1 VRSNIANTP
10 KCLILCAGLGSRLR
24 PLTLS
29 TPKPMATI
37 CDVPLFDAALA
48 SCLRAGFRHV
58 AINTHHLSDIMA
70 GHATSYAKEAGLNDI
85 YISKE
90 MPEIL
95 GTGGALHQLSD
106 WWGQDD
112 LLVYN
117 GDILSEISLEQLW
130 ITHQAS
136 SNLVTLV
143 YRAAPPADGGRSLWL
158 DPTQRVMAIAKKDD
172 LPANLPKEGLREA
185 GFACAYVVSPHF
197 RKFLPKQGGFFDL
210 IDGFNQAI
218 AAGET
223 ISGMPFSGYWADIGN
238 PRALWESNL
247 LVASMSAASRHT
259 LLGRAAEGKMSP
271 FVNFTVDSRSVIAP
285 SVNPGP
291 GCVIENSVL
300 LRGAVVDPGER
311 LSGVLRGLGLNE
323 TFS

>member
-1 VRSNIANTP
+1 
-10 KCLILCAGLGSRLR
+10 
-24 PLTLS
+24 
-29 TPKPMATI
+29 MATI

-48 SCLRAGFRHV
+48 SCLRAGFRHI
-58 AINTHHLSDIMA
+58 AINTHHLSDLMA
-70 GHATSYAKEAGLNDI
+70 SHALSCAKEAGLSDI

-95 GTGGALHQLSD
+95 GTGGALHHLSD

-130 ITHQAS
+130 LAHQAS
-136 SNLVTLV
+136 SSLVTLV
-143 YRAAPPADGGRSLWL
+143 YRAAPPNDGGRSLWL
-158 DPTQRVMAIAKKDD
+158 DAAQRVVAIAKKDD
-172 LPANLPKEGLREA
+172 LPADLPKEGLREA
-185 GFACAYVVSPHF
+185 GFACAYVVRPHF
-197 RKFLPKQGGFFDL
+197 RKFLPKHGGFFDL
-210 IDGFNQAI
+210 IDGFNQAL

-223 ISGMPFSGYWADIGN
+223 ISGIPFSGYWADIGN
-238 PRALWESNL
+238 PRALWEANL
-247 LVASMSAASRHT
+247 LVTSMPPASRHT
-259 LLGRAAEGKMSP
+259 LLGKAAEDKMSP
-271 FVNFTVDSRSVIAP
+271 PSNFTVDSRSFIAS
-285 SVNPGP
+285 SVTPGP

-300 LRGAVVDPGER
+300 LRGAVVAPGER

>member
-1 VRSNIANTP
+1 
-10 KCLILCAGLGSRLR
+10 
-24 PLTLS
+24 
-29 TPKPMATI
+29 MATI

-48 SCLRAGFRHV
+48 SCLRAGFQNI
-58 AINTHHLSDIMA
+58 AINTHHLSDLMTD
-70 GHATSYAKEAGLNDI
+70 HALACAKEAGLKDI

-90 MPEIL
+90 TPEIL

-117 GDILSEISLEQLW
+117 GDILSEISLGQLW
-130 ITHQAS
+130 LAHQAS

-143 YRAAPPADGGRSLWL
+143 YRATPPADGGRSLWL
-158 DPTQRVMAIAKKDD
+158 DPAQRVVAIAKKAD
-172 LPANLPKEGLREA
+172 LPTDLPKEGLREA
-185 GFACAYVVSPHF
+185 GFACAYVVRPHF

-218 AAGET
+218 AAGEI
-223 ISGMPFSGYWADIGN
+223 ISGIPFSGYWADIGN
-238 PRALWESNL
+238 PRALWEANL
-247 LVASMSAASRHT
+247 VVASMPTASRQV
-259 LLGRAAEGKMSP
+259 LLGRVTDGNMSKP
-271 FVNFTVDSRSVIAP
+271 SNFSVDSRSFIAS
-285 SVNPGP
+285 SVTPGP

>member
-1 VRSNIANTP
+1 MRSNISNKP

-24 PLTLS
+24 PLTLH

-48 SCLRAGFRHV
+48 SCLRAGFRHI
-58 AINTHHLSDIMA
+58 AINTHHLSDLMA
-70 GHATSYAKEAGLNDI
+70 SHALSCAKEAGLSDI

-95 GTGGALHQLSD
+95 GTGGALHHLSD

-130 ITHQAS
+130 LAHQAS
-136 SNLVTLV
+136 SSLVTLV
-143 YRAAPPADGGRSLWL
+143 YRAAPPNDGGRSLWL
-158 DPTQRVMAIAKKDD
+158 DAAQRVVAIAKKDD
-172 LPANLPKEGLREA
+172 LPADLPKEGLREA
-185 GFACAYVVSPHF
+185 GFACAYVVRPHF
-197 RKFLPKQGGFFDL
+197 RKFLPKHGGFFDL
-210 IDGFNQAI
+210 IDGFNQAL

-223 ISGMPFSGYWADIGN
+223 ISGIPFSGYWADIGN
-238 PRALWESNL
+238 PRALWEANL
-247 LVASMSAASRHT
+247 LVTSMPPASRHT
-259 LLGRAAEGKMSP
+259 LLGKAAEDKMSP
-271 FVNFTVDSRSVIAP
+271 PSNFTVDSRSFIAS
-285 SVNPGP
+285 SVTPGP

-300 LRGAVVDPGER
+300 LRGAVVAPGER

>member
-1 VRSNIANTP
+1 MRSNISNKP

-24 PLTLS
+24 PLTLH

-48 SCLRAGFRHV
+48 SCLRAGFRHI
-58 AINTHHLSDIMA
+58 AINTHHLSDLMA
-70 GHATSYAKEAGLNDI
+70 SHALSCAKEAGLSDI

-95 GTGGALHQLSD
+95 GTGGALHHLSD

-130 ITHQAS
+130 LAHQAS
-136 SNLVTLV
+136 SSLVTLV
-143 YRAAPPADGGRSLWL
+143 YRAAPPNDGGRSLWL
-158 DPTQRVMAIAKKDD
+158 DAAQRVVAIAKKDD
-172 LPANLPKEGLREA
+172 LPADLPKEGLREA
-185 GFACAYVVSPHF
+185 GFACAYVVRPHF
-197 RKFLPKQGGFFDL
+197 RKFLPKHGGFFDL
-210 IDGFNQAI
+210 IDGFNQAL

-223 ISGMPFSGYWADIGN
+223 ISGIPFSGYWADIGN
-238 PRALWESNL
+238 SRALWEANL
-247 LVASMSAASRHT
+247 LVTSMPPASRHK
-259 LLGRAAEGKMSP
+259 LLGKAAQDKMSP
-271 FVNFTVDSRSVIAP
+271 PSNFTVDSRSFIAS
-285 SVNPGP
+285 SVTPGP

-300 LRGAVVDPGER
+300 LRGAIVAPGER